1 MDDFGGF
8 DHNIQTLRIITLL
21 ERKYYNLN
29 GLNLSIET
37 LDGLIKHNGPVLDK
51 FKYDKILGKK
61 IFKKKINFLNKPSLE
76 SQISSI
82 SDDIAYNSHD
92 LEDGLKS
99 GLFKIE
105 ELNGIPIISDIIY
118 KHKKKLKKK
127 RKGIS
132 AKTNRLRYN

>member
-21 ERKYYNLN
+21 ERKYYNFK

-61 IFKKKINFLNKPSLE
+61 IFKKKLIF
-76 SQISSI
+76 
-82 SDDIAYNSHD
+82 
-92 LEDGLKS
+92 
-99 GLFKIE
+99 
-105 ELNGIPIISDIIY
+105 
-118 KHKKKLKKK
+118 
-127 RKGIS
+127 
-132 AKTNRLRYN
+132 